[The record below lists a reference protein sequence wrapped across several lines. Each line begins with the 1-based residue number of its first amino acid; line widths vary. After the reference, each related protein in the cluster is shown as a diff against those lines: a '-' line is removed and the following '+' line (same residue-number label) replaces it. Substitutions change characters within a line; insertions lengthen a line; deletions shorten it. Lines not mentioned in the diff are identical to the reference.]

1 MAMWLN
7 GIFLVLG
14 GFFVWLG
21 AEGMV
26 QGSVRLARYL
36 GVPSLVVGL
45 TIVAFGTSAPEL
57 VVSTLASVK
66 GHSQIAL
73 GNVLG
78 SNIINV
84 GLVLGLSALIRP
96 IAVSPE
102 LLRRDMLFLVIL
114 TLSVT
119 GLIWLGSGMDRLDG
133 AILVGVFVTHTVV
146 SYRLAVKAQE
156 RMTSSTDWHP
166 TEFKKK
172 DVVCLV
178 GGTVMLSLGAEAM
191 VRGAVGVAD
200 GFGVDKRIIGMTIVA
215 FGTSVPELAASVVA
229 ARHGESD
236 LAIGNIIGSN
246 IYNILLILGTASLI
260 RPIHYEVGL
269 TSYDLLFF
277 VAMVL
282 VLLPMLRWR
291 WRLGRLGGA
300 FLLGLYAVSVVMLFV

>member
-1 MAMWLN
+1 MWVD

-26 QGSVRLARYL
+26 QGSVRLARHL
-36 GVPSLVVGL
+36 GVPSLVIGL
-45 TIVAFGTSAPEL
+45 TIVALGTSAPEL
-57 VVSTLASVK
+57 VVSTLASLK

-78 SNIINV
+78 SNIINI

-96 IAVSPE
+96 LAVSRE
-102 LLRRDMLFLVIL
+102 LLRRDLLFLLIL
-114 TLSVT
+114 TLSVA
-119 GLIWLGSGMDRLDG
+119 GMIWLGSGVDRWDG
-133 AILVGVFVTHTVV
+133 AILMGVFVTHTLV
-146 SYRLAVKAQE
+146 SYRLAIKAQE
-156 RMTSSTDWHP
+156 RMTSSTEWHP
-166 TEFKKK
+166 CQFTKK
-172 DVVCLV
+172 DFLYLV
-178 GGTVMLSLGAEAM
+178 GGTIVLSLGAEAM

-236 LAIGNIIGSN
+236 LAIGNVIGSN
-246 IYNILLILGTASLI
+246 VYNILLILGAASLI
-260 RPIHYEVGL
+260 RPIHYELGP
-269 TSYDLLFF
+269 TSYDLFFF
-277 VAMVL
+277 VIMVL
-282 VLLPMLRWR
+282 VLPPMLRWR